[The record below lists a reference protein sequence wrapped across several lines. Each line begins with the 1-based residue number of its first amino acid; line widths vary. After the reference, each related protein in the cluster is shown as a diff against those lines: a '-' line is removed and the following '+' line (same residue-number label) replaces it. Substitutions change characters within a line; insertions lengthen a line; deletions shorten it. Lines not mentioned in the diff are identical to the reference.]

1 MPAPA
6 ESSGSDVGGQ
16 QYHGVVLV
24 LGDEAFLV
32 GRAIEQIAA
41 AGRRA
46 DPEAEMVE
54 RDGADVVPGE
64 LFELLSPSLF
74 GSGRT
79 VVVRSAQDVPA
90 AAVPALTGFFADP
103 GDDITLVI
111 QHAGGARGR
120 NLLEA
125 ARSAASV
132 VITCAKL
139 ARPGERE
146 DFVRAEM
153 RRHRARITSEAVARL
168 IDAVGTDLREL
179 AGVCDQLASDSGG
192 RVDVD
197 VVSAYHRGRAQV
209 SGFVVSDHA
218 VVGDVAGAMENL
230 RWALSV
236 GVPPVLIADAL
247 ADGVRS
253 IAKVTGIGRGSP
265 NVLASRL
272 GMPSWKVQR
281 VQRQATG
288 WSEPGLARAMIV
300 VADLNADVKGVAV
313 DPEYALERAVRTLA
327 EARAIRR

>member
-1 MPAPA
+1 
-6 ESSGSDVGGQ
+6 
-16 QYHGVVLV
+16 
-24 LGDEAFLV
+24 
-32 GRAIEQIAA
+32 
-41 AGRRA
+41 
-46 DPEAEMVE
+46 MVE
-54 RDGADVVPGE
+54 RTGTDVIAGE

-74 GSGRT
+74 GGGRT
-79 VVVRSAQDVPA
+79 VVIRAAQDVPV

-120 NLLEA
+120 ALLEA
-125 ARSAASV
+125 ARSAASA

-139 ARPGERE
+139 TKPGERE

-153 RRHRARITSEAVARL
+153 RRHRARITSEAVVRL

-179 AGVCDQLASDSGG
+179 AAVCGQLASDSGG
-192 RVDVD
+192 RIDVD
-197 VVSAYHRGRAQV
+197 VVAAYHRGRAQV

-236 GVPPVLIADAL
+236 GVAPVLIADAL

-253 IAKVTGIGRGSP
+253 IAKVTGVGRGSP

-272 GMPSWKVQR
+272 GMPPWKIQR
-281 VQRQATG
+281 VQRQAAG
-288 WSEPGLARAMIV
+288 WSEPGLARAMNL
-300 VADLNADVKGVAV
+300 VADLNADVKGAAV
-313 DPEYALERAVRTLA
+313 DAQYALERAVRSLA
-327 EARAIRR
+327 EARALRR